1 MNDIGDADDP
11 LTRMITSG
19 AGALGIATGAVLG
32 TAVAGPPGAVIGAT
46 TGALLQDGMKAV
58 AGDVAARFTAQT
70 EQDRMGSLYVL
81 AQNQVVERLNG
92 GEQPRSESFFR
103 PRERKKAKRLRSEA
117 DELLEGT
124 FLAARKAFEER
135 KVALLANFY
144 TNVVFRNDLDSGHAN
159 YILSLME
166 SLTYRQ
172 LIGIFIIGSGQ
183 LSNAVRARD
192 FRGGGILEPLQ
203 VGVLFELYQLVKLDL
218 VADSGSRYI
227 LGVADINPSQLR
239 LQGTGAELF
248 NLMAPL
254 TLDFEEYGYF
264 INALQPDFLGQE
276 RNRLSTP

>member
-1 MNDIGDADDP
+1 MHENGGADDA

-19 AGALGIATGAVLG
+19 VGALGIAAGAALG
-32 TAVAGPPGAVIGAT
+32 TAVAGPPGAVAGAAA
-46 TGALLQDGMKAV
+46 GALLQDGMKAV

-81 AQNQVVERLNG
+81 AQNQIVQRLNG

-103 PRERKKAKRLRSEA
+103 PRERRKAKKLRSEA

-135 KVALLANFY
+135 KVAILANFY

-172 LIGIFIIGSGQ
+172 LTGIFIIGSGQ
-183 LSNAVRARD
+183 LSNTVRARD
-192 FRGGGILEPLQ
+192 FRGGETLDPLQ

-218 VADSGSRYI
+218 VADSGASYI

-248 NLMAPL
+248 NLMKPL
-254 TLDFEEYGYF
+254 ALDFDEYGYF
-264 INALQPDFLGQE
+264 INAFKPDIL
-276 RNRLSTP
+276 TPQ

>member
-1 MNDIGDADDP
+1 MHENGGADDA

-19 AGALGIATGAVLG
+19 AGALGIAAGAALG
-32 TAVAGPPGAVIGAT
+32 TAVAGPPGAVVGAAA
-46 TGALLQDGMKAV
+46 GALLQDSMKSV

-81 AQNQVVERLNG
+81 AQNQVVERLHG
-92 GEQPRSESFFR
+92 GEQLRSESFFR

-144 TNVVFRNDLDSGHAN
+144 TNVVFRDDLDSGHAN

-166 SLTYRQ
+166 SLTHRQ

-183 LSNAVRARD
+183 LPLSSTVRARD
-192 FRGGGILEPLQ
+192 FRGGESLDPLQ

-218 VADSGSRYI
+218 VADSESSYI

-248 NLMAPL
+248 NLMRPPADP
-254 TLDFEEYGYF
+254 
-264 INALQPDFLGQE
+264 
-276 RNRLSTP
+276 RLR